1 MTSFRYLSSRTVK
14 TEKKQTVIDKLKEYL
29 KKFLGTTEESAN
41 IIPMHHN
48 VVSYTMEGETEML
61 MAAEENARP

>member
-1 MTSFRYLSSRTVK
+1 M
-14 TEKKQTVIDKLKEYL
+14 IDKLKEYL